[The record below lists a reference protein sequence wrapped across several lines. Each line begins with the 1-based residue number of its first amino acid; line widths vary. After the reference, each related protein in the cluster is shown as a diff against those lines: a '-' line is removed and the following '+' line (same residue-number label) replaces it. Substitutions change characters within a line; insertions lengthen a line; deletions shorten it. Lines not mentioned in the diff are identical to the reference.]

1 LSKTLVDSINITYGE
16 FRVWL
21 LFNVSS
27 YDEIRNGSSQR
38 VWYMEF
44 ERCGEDPTADAW
56 MAKCE
61 AKAKAK
67 NREIEKE
74 QERLAQERA
83 LLPPPKYGS
92 WISPGLIQPWDIY
105 KPRTWLDYV
114 VDNIGWCEVLRL
126 GMDMAVWPL
135 DDTGEEGPLDFLLR
149 KGIAPGQ
156 PFLVRFFGHTSWG
169 PDFGGDYDEEWSCEV
184 IALGPPPPNVIEE
197 IEQAWALKERLAIS
211 TATEMA

>member
-1 LSKTLVDSINITYGE
+1 MTLVDNINIACGE

-27 YDEIRNGSSQR
+27 YDETRSGGLSQR

-44 ERCGEDPTADAW
+44 ESCGEDPTVDAW
-56 MAKCE
+56 MAECD
-61 AKAKAK
+61 AKAEVK
-67 NREIEKE
+67 NREIKKE

-83 LLPPPKYGS
+83 LLTPPKFGS
-92 WISPGLIQPWDIY
+92 WISPGLIQPWDMY

-114 VDNIGWCEVLRL
+114 VDNIGWGEVLHSGISR
-126 GMDMAVWPL
+126 DEWPS

-156 PFLVRFFGHTSWG
+156 PFLMRFFGHSSSCDYW
-169 PDFGGDYDEEWSCEV
+169 GDYDEEWSCEV
-184 IALGPPPPNVIEE
+184 IAVGPPPPNVIEE

-211 TATEMA
+211 LRESA